1 MDRRAFLAVIAS
13 TANAVRSNPLLPYRS
28 PPFGV
33 ATITVQRGM
42 TAEPAGTLKALA
54 AIGYREIGL
63 SRLYGHDAIAL
74 RQMIDEAGL
83 GVDVGHVQWNEMDDW
98 SATLDRSQTLGH
110 RWLFVPAVPNDMWRT
125 RSGITEL
132 VKRFGEC
139 GAEARRRGMT
149 LGFHNHAVEF
159 EPVDGFPAVGRFWD
173 ETDPDHVVIELDCY
187 WVTRAGHDP
196 VVWLRRYPG
205 RIPALHL
212 KDMMIGGAMTEVGSG
227 IIDWRRIF
235 DERGRAGVKHLLV
248 EHDNP
253 PDELASARTSY
264 RYLSTMEF

>member
-1 MDRRAFLAVIAS
+1 MDRREFLAVIAS
-13 TANAVRSNPLLPYRS
+13 TAPAVRSNLLPPSR

-42 TAEPAGTLKALA
+42 TADPAGTLNALT

-63 SRLYGHDAIAL
+63 SRLYGHDANAL
-74 RQMIDEAGL
+74 RQMIDDAGL
-83 GVDVGHVQWNEMDDW
+83 GVDVGHVQWNELDDW
-98 SATLDRSQTLGH
+98 SATLDRSEILGH
-110 RWLFVPAVPNDMWRT
+110 RWLFVPAVPNEMWKT
-125 RSGITEL
+125 RSGVAEL
-132 VKRFGEC
+132 VKRFSEC
-139 GAEARRRGMT
+139 GAEARRRGMR

-196 VVWLRRYPG
+196 LVWLRRYPG
-205 RIPALHL
+205 RTPALHL
-212 KDMMIGGAMTEVGSG
+212 KDMLVGGAMTDVGSG

-235 DERGRAGVKHLLV
+235 AERHRAGVKHLLV

-253 PDELASARTSY
+253 ADELASASASY
-264 RYLSTMEF
+264 RHLSTLEF